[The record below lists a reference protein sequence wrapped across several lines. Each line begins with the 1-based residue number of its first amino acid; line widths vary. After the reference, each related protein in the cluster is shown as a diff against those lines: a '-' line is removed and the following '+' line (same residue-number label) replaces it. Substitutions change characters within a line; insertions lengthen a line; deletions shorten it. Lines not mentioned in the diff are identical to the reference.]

1 MLKFDQNSTHFA
13 RFQQYGC
20 DSIQSWLTAGACA
33 LTTFFALAPLMCSG
47 FFYVTIMNEFN
58 VSHQE
63 ASWTIMILGGAR
75 VLSGLLAAFI
85 GHRFTAR
92 PLIIFGAVV
101 SSLGV
106 MLSFFAHKLWM
117 LHLTLG
123 AIHGFGSGIVY
134 AMNPVVIS
142 EHFDKYMAL
151 ATGINFAGSPLGS
164 FIFPKLLEQLVQVYG
179 FHSAM
184 LIFGSILLN
193 ALAFSLFLRRPHWL
207 VPQNLEHIPKQP
219 GESKFQGANEPYTI
233 SGQMTLRGGQS
244 KQKVESMQ
252 GSLVIF
258 KAPVF
263 YLITFSFIAFCL
275 SYDCY
280 NSLFLD
286 FTIGRG
292 ISMSNAVTMTSICSL
307 ADLAGRLILPAL
319 TDKKL
324 VERKTSVTALLT
336 LLGCFYIA
344 MSFASGFWVIFTFT
358 MAIAALLG
366 CGVVLFPVLLV
377 EHVGLDNIFMATG
390 MLTALTAVF
399 SFFKPF
405 LIGYFRDSLGEYDL
419 LFVACGCG
427 AILASVTWAT
437 ISVVRCTTERHE
449 WTIDHENDERVISD
463 GTYVHISWVAH
474 KDDGKHAYQRR
485 TSVYTAAL
493 VFY

>member
-1 MLKFDQNSTHFA
+1 
-13 RFQQYGC
+13 RFQQYGF

-33 LTTFFALAPLMCSG
+33 LTTFFAVAPLMCSG

-92 PLIIFGAVV
+92 PLIIFGAAI

-106 MLSFFAHKLWM
+106 MFSCFAHKIWVLD
-117 LHLTLG
+117 LTLG

-142 EHFDKYMAL
+142 EHFDKYTAL
-151 ATGINFAGSPLGS
+151 ATGMNFAGLPLGS
-164 FIFPKLLEQLVQVYG
+164 FIFPKLLEQLVQAYG
-179 FHSAM
+179 FHGAM

-193 ALAFSLFLRRPHWL
+193 ALAFSLFLRRPSWL
-207 VPQNLEHIPKQP
+207 VPQNHEHVLQKSE
-219 GESKFQGANEPYTI
+219 ESKSQGANEPYTI
-233 SGQMTLRGGQS
+233 SGTMNERGGQS
-244 KQKVESMQ
+244 KQKVESMK

-263 YLITFSFIAFCL
+263 YVIAFSFIAFCL

-286 FTIGRG
+286 FSIGRG
-292 ISMSNAVTMTSICSL
+292 IIMSNAVTLTSICSL

-319 TDKKL
+319 NDKIR
-324 VERKTSVTALLT
+324 VERKTFVTALLV
-336 LLGCFYIA
+336 LLGGLYIS
-344 MSFASGFWVIFTFT
+344 MSFASGFWVIFTLT

-366 CGVVLFPVLLV
+366 CGVVLFPMLLV
-377 EHVGLDNIFMATG
+377 EHAGLDNIFMATG

-399 SFFKPF
+399 LFLKPI
-405 LIGYFRDSLGEYDL
+405 LIGYFRGSLGGYDF

-427 AILASVTWAT
+427 AILASLMWAA
-437 ISVVRCTTERHE
+437 ISAVKCTTERHK
-449 WTIDHENDERVISD
+449 WTIDHENDERDISD

-474 KDDGKHAYQRR
+474 KGDGNRAYQRR
-485 TSVYTAAL
+485 KSVYTAAL